1 MEGVFTQVVALF
13 VLVIVGYVAARLRI
27 IGPEF
32 NKQMSSF
39 VIQVS
44 NPCLI
49 LGSVMGDK
57 VPSVSMI
64 APLLGVGMLSYAV
77 LAAVAVLISRAF
89 TKNRDDR
96 GIYSF
101 MFTFGN
107 VGFIG
112 YPVVAAIYG
121 THAIFYACIINFAFT
136 LFAFT
141 IGMQMVKG
149 DKGGPMHFDWHVLVS
164 PAMICSYAAIVL
176 VVLGVDDYPDAVSA
190 PVTLLGSLT
199 VPAALVI
206 IGSSLAQMPVRKV
219 MGTPRVWL
227 AAMCRL
233 SVMPLAVLAVTLPL
247 GLAHDVTAINFILA
261 AMPVGSFGTMFCL
274 QCGRDERLMVQGTF
288 VSTLLSVATIP
299 VVVMLAL
306 RFI

>member
-39 VIQVS
+39 VILVS
-44 NPCLI
+44 SPCLI

-57 VPSVSMI
+57 APSSDMI
-64 APLLGVGMLSYAV
+64 APLMVVGLLSYAV
-77 LAAVAVLISRAF
+77 LTAVSLALSRLF
-89 TKNRDDR
+89 TSSRDER

-101 MFTFGN
+101 MLTFGN

-121 THAIFYACIINFAFT
+121 PHAIFYACIINFAFT
-136 LFAFT
+136 VFAFT
-141 IGMQMVKG
+141 AGMQMVKG
-149 DKGGPMHFDWHVLVS
+149 GRFGFDWHVLVS
-164 PAMICSYAAIVL
+164 PAMLCSYAAIAL
-176 VVLGVDDYPDAVSA
+176 VAIGVDDYPDAVSI
-190 PVTLLGSLT
+190 PVTLVGGLT
-199 VPAALVI
+199 VPAALII
-206 IGSSLAQMPVRKV
+206 IGSSLAQMPARKV
-219 MGTPRVWL
+219 VGTPRVW
-227 AAMCRL
+227 AAAVCRL
-233 SVMPLAVLAVTLPL
+233 VVMPLVVLVVTLPL
-247 GLAHDVTAINFILA
+247 GYGSDVTAINLILA

-299 VVVMLAL
+299 LVVMLAMSL
-306 RFI
+306 S